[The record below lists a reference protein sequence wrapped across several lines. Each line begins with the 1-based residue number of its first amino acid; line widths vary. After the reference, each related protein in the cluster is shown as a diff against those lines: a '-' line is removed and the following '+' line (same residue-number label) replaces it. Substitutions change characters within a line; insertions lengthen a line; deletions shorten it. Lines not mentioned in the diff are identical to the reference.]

1 MSERGFFS
9 KILLRASKQ
18 IYKDQT
24 DLNVVFLRN
33 VLSLIE
39 GGDLSKNRKI
49 MCRGFPSLQDVT
61 NAWMRDLKQDEEPMT

>member
-9 KILLRASKQ
+9 KILLRASKN

-49 MCRGFPSLQDVT
+49 IVGVFLLSKMLQMRRCGTLNRRRSL
-61 NAWMRDLKQDEEPMT
+61 

>member
-49 MCRGFPSLQDVT
+49 IVGVFLLSKMLQMRGCGTLNRRRSL
-61 NAWMRDLKQDEEPMT
+61 